1 MNKIVL
7 YNQNG
12 QKFDVDVVRY
22 FTNNGKNYL
31 IFSLDERDNND
42 YIQLYLSKV
51 EELDGKY
58 VMSNVTNEREWAD
71 FRNAIQRI
79 VSNNKNNLPNVGDL
93 DSSVLNESVVSE
105 FRIFKLK
112 SDIAELL
119 AKQTTK
125 FEPKVEA
132 PAPVVEEKKVENPE
146 MDLQA
151 ASAKDTGLS
160 IEEILK
166 QVSDGAKS
174 AREVTKVNLNNKKKK
189 LTIEDLI
196 NKQRNAESVKEE
208 ATKNVDDDSLDKPA
222 VIEQEL
228 KPVVE
233 DNIPDVQTETIDYE
247 AKYKETLEDL
257 HRLESE
263 NVRLINE
270 LVTAK
275 AKLETIKDILD

>member
-208 ATKNVDDDSLDKPA
+208 ATKNVDDDSLDKPT

-233 DNIPDVQTETIDYE
+233 DNLPDVQTETIDYE